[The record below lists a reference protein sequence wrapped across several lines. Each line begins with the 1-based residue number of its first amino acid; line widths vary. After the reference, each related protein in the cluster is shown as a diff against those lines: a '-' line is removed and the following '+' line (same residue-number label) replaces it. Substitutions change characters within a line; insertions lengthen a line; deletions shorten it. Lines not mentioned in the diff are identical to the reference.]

1 MQAIK
6 LFFAIV
12 AALLAV
18 DGMRKFASYLADRE
32 SPIESVSMG
41 LSLEKTLT
49 EIKRELKIY
58 SQTAGSSLGLD
69 LRDISLE
76 LVVQQEVKNNV
87 DLELKVPIF
96 PNGNVNSRVAR
107 FTKTGS
113 RLTILLAPP
122 AGSQILSAPQPSVIQ
137 FAKLLESIRETLQVS
152 LNNEPVLEAKSIKL
166 ELQFVFVTEGSTT
179 TGIRAKVV
187 IVGAGTGWTN
197 SNSNT
202 ITLSYVNPKY
212 GEETRIKTDVVPP

>member
-12 AALLAV
+12 AALLAA
-18 DGMRKFASYLADRE
+18 DGVGKLASYLSGME
-32 SPIESVSMG
+32 SSIESVSMG
-41 LSLEKTLT
+41 LSLKKTLT
-49 EIKRELKIY
+49 EIKRELKIF

-69 LRDISLE
+69 LRDIALE
-76 LVVQQEVKNNV
+76 LVVQQEVMNNV

-96 PNGNVNSRVAR
+96 RSGNVNSRAAR

-122 AGSQILSAPQPSVIQ
+122 VGSQTLGAAQRSVIQ
-137 FAKLLESIRETLQVS
+137 FAKLLVSIRETLQDS
-152 LNNEPVLEAKSIKL
+152 LNSKPVLEAKSIKL
-166 ELQFVFVTEGSTT
+166 ELHFVFVTEGSTT

-187 IVGAGTGWTN
+187 TVGAETGWTN

-212 GEETRIKTDVVPP
+212 SEETRIKTYVVPP